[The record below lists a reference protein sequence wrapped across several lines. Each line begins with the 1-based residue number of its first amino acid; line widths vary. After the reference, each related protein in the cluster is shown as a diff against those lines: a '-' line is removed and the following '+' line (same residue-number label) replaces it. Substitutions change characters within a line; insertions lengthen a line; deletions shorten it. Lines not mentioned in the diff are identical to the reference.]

1 MKIAPLFR
9 VYKKRKEI
17 TPILV
22 HTNQHSDDKMS
33 GTFFKSLGIP
43 EQDYTLDTDKTS
55 PSSTI
60 SSIMQGL
67 GGILKKE
74 KPDIVLVVGDVNS
87 TLAAAL
93 AAHKEGVKVAHVEA
107 GLRSRDRG
115 MPEEINRI
123 LVDQISDMLFVTEES
138 GIENLK
144 NERVDDQRIHF
155 VGNVMIDNLIHM
167 LKAIDKSNI
176 HKKIGL
182 EKEKYA
188 IMTMHRPANVDY
200 KEKLLALLEIKKR
213 VTRENGIKIVF
224 PIHPRTQNNLDS
236 HGLMTELGNIKNV
249 IITEPLD
256 YLDFTKLAKE
266 SALIITDSGGIQEEA
281 AYLKVPT
288 ITLRDSTERPSTII
302 CGANTLHSIEDT
314 EGLLTKVKL
323 AINIDRSIIKDVEL
337 NDGQASERI
346 VANIINEFL
355 NK

>member
-67 GGILKKE
+67 GSILKKE

-107 GLRSRDRG
+107 GLRSGDRN

-123 LVDQISDMLFVTEES
+123 LVDHISDMLFVTEES

-167 LKAIDKSNI
+167 LKAIDKSDI

-224 PIHPRTQNNLDS
+224 PIHPRTQNNLNS
-236 HGLMTELGNIKNV
+236 HGLMTELENIKNV